1 MYSVLLPI
9 DGSEER
15 AAAQAE
21 MAASLPRAAD
31 SVRATILRV
40 FDDRKTAE
48 STSVGQ
54 LTAGQAAQD
63 ALLDAGVAV
72 DTETTYGD
80 PAEEI
85 LRAAEAVDADL
96 IVLGGRKRSPLG
108 SLLFGSVSQAVTLD
122 ATRPVVVTGGV
133 AEREDAERP
142 AAAG

>member
-15 AAAQAE
+15 AEAQAR
-21 MAASLPRAAD
+21 MVTSLPDAGD
-31 SVRATILRV
+31 SVRATLLRV
-40 FDDRKTAE
+40 FEDRQTAE

-54 LTAGQAAQD
+54 LTAGQVAED
-63 ALLDAGVAV
+63 VLLDAGVAV
-72 DTETTYGD
+72 DSKTTYGD
-80 PAEEI
+80 AAEEI
-85 LRAAEAVDADL
+85 LRTADEVDADL

-133 AEREDAERP
+133 EEREETERP
-142 AAAG
+142 AATG